1 MRTGTP
7 PTDFCS
13 VTRAELFG
21 PARPSASAFF
31 LCSIAGSVG
40 SPGDCSVGA
49 LAPRSTLVPPRM
61 SAREPISRLII
72 LGRQREEFSLDL
84 TVGALKVEK
93 RSALRERAVFTGS
106 TFRATWTQGA
116 PSQIGRASCRE

>member
-21 PARPSASAFF
+21 PARPSASVFF

-61 SAREPISRLII
+61 SAREPINRFII
-72 LGRQREEFSLDL
+72 LARQWEEFSLDL
-84 TVGALKVEK
+84 TVDFE
-93 RSALRERAVFTGS
+93 
-106 TFRATWTQGA
+106 
-116 PSQIGRASCRE
+116 SCETVSIMESEQCYLVRYPAQLHV